1 MEEDEG
7 FETYFLLK
15 LDEFF
20 ADYLTRSRTLLN
32 SIHKAA
38 TDLQE
43 GKKVNFDLSVFDNV
57 NAPAAR
63 AIPRS
68 APVAPVITNVTPKPK
83 PSPSIQPTPVVN
95 DVIPVF
101 YSKKID
107 KDEVAEIQKLSTKPD
122 ISSVDISHLL
132 PKYCKLPERFAPII
146 IQNLD
151 LRTGKKFTDFWN
163 KYILGNDP
171 NERFFRFIV
180 GDGRNFIRP
189 HELIPFVSLI
199 VESHSSLEFLKN
211 EELFQKKFIDF
222 IVIRAF
228 YLMDTDFRGTVGI
241 PQFRKMNLAS
251 VFYKADKMPDVN
263 EAQHIFNYQHFY
275 VTFCKFW
282 DLDTDS
288 DEFLSREDLF
298 KFNESAISPL
308 IIDRFCNANFYPR
321 NINHDRGIDFAS
333 FAYFL
338 MSSEDKTNL
347 TSINFWYHLCDLDDD
362 GVLSIKEIEELYH
375 IQHERMSITGNETI
389 PFEDI
394 FRQLIDMINPEGK
407 AFITI
412 QDLLRS
418 KMADVFYNTLFDL
431 QKFLTREYQFPL
443 INPDMDEMAKKL
455 TQWEIYVLI
464 EYDQLV
470 NEGG

>member
-1 MEEDEG
+1 MDEGDEG

-20 ADYLTRSRTLLN
+20 AEYLTRNRTLLN

-38 TDLQE
+38 QDLQE
-43 GKKVNFDLSVFDNV
+43 GKQVDFNFSVIDNV
-57 NAPAAR
+57 TSPVAR
-63 AIPRS
+63 PVLPRS
-68 APVAPVITNVTPKPK
+68 APSTLHIRDSSAINK
-83 PSPSIQPTPVVN
+83 PSIQFKPVVN
-95 DVIPVF
+95 NIIPVF
-101 YSKKID
+101 YSKKVD
-107 KDEVAEIQKLSTKPD
+107 KDESAEIQKLSKQPQITPKDLQP
-122 ISSVDISHLL
+122 LL
-132 PKYCKLPERFAPII
+132 SKFCRLPECFATLILQI
-146 IQNLD
+146 NDIG
-151 LRTGKKFTDFWN
+151 TGKKFSDFWN
-163 KYILGNDP
+163 KYIIGNDP

-180 GDGRNFIRP
+180 GDDRNYCRP
-189 HELIPFVSLI
+189 NELIPFVSLI
-199 VESHSSLEFLKN
+199 VKKHPSLEFLKN

-241 PQFRKMNLAS
+241 PQFRKMDLAS

-288 DEFLSREDLF
+288 DEFLNQEDLY

-308 IIDRFCNANFYPR
+308 IVERFFDATFYPR
-321 NINHDRGIDFAS
+321 NIDHDRGVDFAS

-347 TSINFWYHLCDLDDD
+347 TSINFWYHLCDLDND
-362 GVLSIKEIEELYH
+362 GILSIKEIEELYH

-407 AFITI
+407 AYITK
-412 QDLLRS
+412 QDLIKS
-418 KMADVFYNTLFDL
+418 KMADVFFNTLFDL

-443 INPDMDEMAKKL
+443 INPDLDEMAKKL